1 MRTESLRGRS
11 SIALCSAL
19 GARLRPKREI
29 VLLPP
34 LLTGHADYINP
45 FEFVTMML
53 QLGGLE
59 FDVMLE
65 AKAKDLAL
73 LRLRSDLSRIA
84 PDVAAR
90 FGIAATGI
98 TPPPAEEISA
108 QAESSESVLD
118 K

>member
-1 MRTESLRGRS
+1 
-11 SIALCSAL
+11 
-19 GARLRPKREI
+19 
-29 VLLPP
+29 
-34 LLTGHADYINP
+34 
-45 FEFVTMML
+45 MML

-84 PDVAAR
+84 PDLAAR

-108 QAESSESVLD
+108 QTESSESVLD